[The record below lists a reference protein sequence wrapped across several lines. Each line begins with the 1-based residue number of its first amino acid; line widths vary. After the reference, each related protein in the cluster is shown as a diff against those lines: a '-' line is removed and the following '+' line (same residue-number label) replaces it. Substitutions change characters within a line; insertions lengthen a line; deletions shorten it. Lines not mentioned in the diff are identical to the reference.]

1 MRRLLPV
8 AAAVAGLAVLALPVR
23 ADHGFHDAEPDTPFT
38 QDPIGPL
45 VDVTVDWQEH
55 QPAECFYV
63 RPDVFEFSG
72 DDEARTRDPESE
84 PEECLN
90 PGFDLATEE
99 TYRVEIETPP
109 LCPGCRRL
117 FLDYSAI
124 PPEND
129 PPDYYAR
136 GHAYFSF
143 RSWNVT
149 YTADPRSHS
158 PNVKNVRND
167 EFFVPPGAPWE
178 PFAHGFDLYAMSY
191 AADPAN
197 TAHTEAMG
205 PYYVGPWYVNRDG
218 AKVFGAYLD
227 VDAVS
232 AEDLRNPRL
241 NEIRYGAAFNSGE
254 ATCPDNV
261 LFGGEFA
268 DGNYGYGGCI
278 DRFGGSGHGVNPQA
292 TPTEGSP

>member
-8 AAAVAGLAVLALPVR
+8 AAVVAGLAVLAPPAG
-23 ADHGFHDAEPDTPFT
+23 ADHGPEEPSTPLT
-38 QDPIGPL
+38 QDPLGPL
-45 VDVTVDWQEH
+45 LDVSASWQDY
-55 QPAECFYV
+55 QPADCFYV
-63 RPDVFEFSG
+63 QPEVFELSG
-72 DDEARTRDPESE
+72 DDGDDVVGDTDGCHAAG
-84 PEECLN
+84 L
-90 PGFDLATEE
+90 TEGAAAH
-99 TYRVEIETPP
+99 RVEIETPA
-109 LCPGCRRL
+109 LCNGCRRL

-129 PPDYYAR
+129 PPRYYAR
-136 GHAYFSF
+136 GHSYFSF
-143 RSWNVT
+143 RSWNPT

-167 EFFVPPGAPWE
+167 ELFVPPGAPWE
-178 PFAHGFDLYAMSY
+178 RLAHGFDLYAMSY

-197 TAHTEAMG
+197 TAHTDAMG
-205 PYYVGPWYVNRDG
+205 PYYIGPWYVNRQG

-261 LFGGEFA
+261 LFGGGFA

-278 DRFGGSGHGVNPQA
+278 DRFGGSSHGVNPQA
-292 TPTEGSP
+292 TRTEDSP